1 MQIRFTKVCLASLLM
16 IYAVIFT
23 GCSNDSQK
31 VLILDKNEPI
41 EGLRA
46 SLSATKQ
53 SDLLTP
59 LSNAVNLKTF
69 NAQLSKTSASVRFE
83 LPGETPLPGGEEES
97 SIQTPTE
104 SWSIDFTDLNNRS
117 WTLTIPANGVV
128 YETSDRAQINASIYF
143 GTTSASGGLNVIFYM
158 VKEAGYEWVIDDI
171 SAEEILSVTTGI
183 TGRVTS
189 SADGSAIADA
199 IVTAYPAPYVSGDT
213 PAGTTQT
220 NDEGYYELFLSSGN
234 YIVLIA
240 HDDFTYHEELVTVD

>member
-23 GCSNDSQK
+23 GCSNNSQK
-31 VLILDKNEPI
+31 VLVLDKNAPI

-46 SLSATKQ
+46 CLSATKQ

-83 LPGETPLPGGEEES
+83 LPGETPLPNEDTSQDS
-97 SIQTPTE
+97 SSSE
-104 SWSIDFTDLNNRS
+104 SWSIDFTDLNNRT
-117 WTLTIPANGVV
+117 WTLRIPANGVV
-128 YETSDRAQINASIYF
+128 YETSNRARINASIYF
-143 GTTSASGGLNVIFYM
+143 GSTSASGGLDVIFYM
-158 VKEAGYEWVIDDI
+158 VKEVGSEWVIDDI
-171 SAEEILSVTTGI
+171 NAEEILSVTTGI

-189 SADGSAIADA
+189 SADGSAIAEA

-220 NDEGYYELFLSSGN
+220 NAEGYYELFLEPGN
-234 YIVLIA
+234 YHILIA
-240 HDDFTYHEELVTVD
+240 HDNFTYHEELVTVD